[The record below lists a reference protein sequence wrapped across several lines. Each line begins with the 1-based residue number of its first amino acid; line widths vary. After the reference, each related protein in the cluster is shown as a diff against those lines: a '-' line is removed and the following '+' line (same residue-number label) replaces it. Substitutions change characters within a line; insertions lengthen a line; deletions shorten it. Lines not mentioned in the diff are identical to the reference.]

1 MDLVIL
7 YVWNDQ
13 IIKSKFHGRLQ
24 KVSTLIVFW
33 LGKCLWYC
41 VITENIHTRRP
52 PPHMDGQW
60 KFLRGG
66 GAKG

>member
-24 KVSTLIVFW
+24 EVSTIVFW
-33 LGKCLWYC
+33 LEKCLWYC
-41 VITENIHTRRP
+41 
-52 PPHMDGQW
+52 G
-60 KFLRGG
+60 
-66 GAKG
+66 